1 MKTQPRFHDSFP
13 MKNRE
18 GGVGSRKSIAISE
31 VNVLELTLKYLEVQ
45 YKLKCVLSLSDLLCN

>member
-1 MKTQPRFHDSFP
+1 MKTQPRFHHSFP

-18 GGVGSRKSIAISE
+18 GGVRSRKSIAISE

-45 YKLKCVLSLSDLLCN
+45 YKLKCVLSLPDLLCN